1 MRWFRPS
8 ITDRDADR
16 SGADVGAVAGSNFH
30 PANRLYWM
38 VSHLLAATGSAVC
51 NR

>member
-1 MRWFRPS
+1 LRPS

-30 PANRLYWM
+30 PANWLSWIPS
-38 VSHLLAATGSAVC
+38 VASI
-51 NR
+51 